1 MRIEKTPHKLHLF
14 FCTNTRENGDKS
26 CGDTPTNARMAE
38 ELKARFKQ
46 AKLPVRISRTA
57 CLGPC
62 AQGPNIMAYPH
73 QVWFQGVHPEDIDA
87 IEARVRELLAATGP
101 EAASTPERLPS
112 GPPERLPSGPLPP
125 PA

>member
-1 MRIEKTPHKLHLF
+1 MKTEATPHKLHMF

-38 ELKARFKQ
+38 ELKARCKQ
-46 AKLPVRISRTA
+46 AQLPVRISRTA

-73 QVWFQGVHPEDIDA
+73 QVWFQDVHPEDIDA
-87 IEARVRELLAATGP
+87 IEARVRELLAAP
-101 EAASTPERLPS
+101 REAAPGSEQPPIQARTPS
-112 GPPERLPSGPLPP
+112 GPIPPLP
-125 PA
+125 